1 MTMRRQS
8 ILVFDM
14 NKVGDHIN
22 VTMNAIKQKS
32 PNSNETHSSER
43 ERRTFPNLHGL
54 LEPIVVKVSQDA
66 EMGYNKSAALA
77 AELSTKVATWPF
89 QDLYAFLRKNHI
101 VLQKN
106 EPETWNNIP
115 LPIQGILKEIIQ
127 FNNL

>member
-1 MTMRRQS
+1 M
-8 ILVFDM
+8 FDM

-43 ERRTFPNLHGL
+43 ERRTVANLHVL

-66 EMGYNKSAALA
+66 EIGYNKSAALA

-89 QDLYAFLRKNHI
+89 
-101 VLQKN
+101 
-106 EPETWNNIP
+106 
-115 LPIQGILKEIIQ
+115 
-127 FNNL
+127 